1 GRAEAWAFFL
11 DGVKDSKLFGR
22 GLGSVLVANDGSI
35 YSGFVVPHNEYIRFY
50 YDGGL
55 FGACLLF
62 MALILVFIRYGRKL
76 APQVRPYYLTFLLG
90 LAIYTFTDNTLST
103 VQFIVP
109 FCVYL
114 CALINLSPANGRE

>member
-1 GRAEAWAFFL
+1 
-11 DGVKDSKLFGR
+11 
-22 GLGSVLVANDGSI
+22 VLVANDGSI

-55 FGACLLF
+55 LGAACLF
-62 MALILVFIRYGRKL
+62 IALAVTFGMVYRKVET
-76 APQVRPYYLTFLLG
+76 AVRSYYAMFLLG
-90 LAIYTFTDNTLST
+90 FIIYTFTDNTLST

-114 CALINLSPANGRE
+114 CALINHSAGAEGGEERHGENRVVRHPLRQL